1 VEINPY
7 VCDLLE
13 TPKIHWHEDP
23 VVFKLKKK
31 KSVIPKFIE
40 EEALLF
46 LFCFVSLFFLGLLA
60 RSNWLGCKIAA
71 VGFEL

>member
-1 VEINPY
+1 M
-7 VCDLLE
+7 
-13 TPKIHWHEDP
+13 
-23 VVFKLKKK
+23 
-31 KSVIPKFIE
+31 IPKFIE
-40 EEALLF
+40 EGVLLV